1 MWETIR
7 SFRINFVLAA
17 VVYLLLGL
25 ALIIWPDTSLVVLC
39 YATGAMLT
47 AFGLFHLI
55 GYFRQRYT
63 TLRLELA
70 IGILSTAFGLYTLVQ
85 PRRVSEILFVVLG
98 LVIVIDGA
106 LSIRRALRLH
116 TYYFPYWWVPLVI
129 SLVMCAL
136 GVGVMFRPFASAALL
151 LRITGVVLVFQGIH
165 DLWCVRQLAVL
176 TRHVEELS
184 QQAHPEDEP
193 PF

>member
-1 MWETIR
+1 MAK
-7 SFRINFVLAA
+7 FRNRGRLTDGQIGF
-17 VVYLLLGL
+17 
-25 ALIIWPDTSLVVLC
+25 ILVIP
-39 YATGAMLT
+39 A
-47 AFGLFHLI
+47 
-55 GYFRQRYT
+55 
-63 TLRLELA
+63 LA
-70 IGILSTAFGLYTLVQ
+70 IFITVIMYPFLNAIAMSFTDRSLLSPNYEVVGLENYIKVFSDPYFLKTVGTT
-85 PRRVSEILFVVLG
+85 ILFVVLG

-176 TRHVEELS
+176 TRHVEKLS